1 MNLPSLFDGAYANAG
16 AFLSLKGASI
26 DFGDLADGKV
36 MPINDYSYLC
46 NTRTRQASQRCSN
59 KIKTT
64 TCLFIGMWWFLYNPA
79 FYGILEVEA
88 EINTTL
94 ERIATLGEVFLVAC
108 GGIIYRKGIV
118 MGIRQIT
125 SPETDEDLA

>member
-1 MNLPSLFDGAYANAG
+1 
-16 AFLSLKGASI
+16 
-26 DFGDLADGKV
+26 
-36 MPINDYSYLC
+36 
-46 NTRTRQASQRCSN
+46 
-59 KIKTT
+59 
-64 TCLFIGMWWFLYNPA
+64 MWWFLYNPA

-88 EINTTL
+88 EINATL

-118 MGIRQIT
+118 MSIRQIT